1 MTLRR
6 RILLYYLF
14 TLAISFVIIGCWSW
28 FEFNEQQ
35 EVMRHDGVKAALKE
49 SPLWEAFEIILFG
62 GLPAL
67 LLGILGG
74 GLLMRHALRPI
85 ETLTTDLEKT
95 DASNLAEPVIRSGN
109 GDELDRMSAVFNSMK
124 QRLGI
129 SFNQAREFTLH
140 ASHEL
145 KTPLTIM
152 HGTLEQMLEDKET
165 LGVNRDRI
173 ASMLE
178 EVQRLAAIVGQ
189 LAFLAKADAD
199 QLTFAHELVAL
210 DVLVSELE
218 EDTQMLAA
226 SANIT
231 VAMTTCEP
239 VFVSGDRMRL
249 RQLLLNLADNAVK
262 YNQENGS
269 ITLSLRAQDQ
279 QAVFQISN
287 TGPVLAPDLRAR
299 IFERFFRGDA
309 AHGTAVEGCGL
320 GLSIA
325 QSITQAHGGS
335 IVMSTMD
342 NGQTQMTLKLPAT
355 DLL

>member
-14 TLAISFVIIGCWSW
+14 TLSISFVIIGFWSW
-28 FEFNEQQ
+28 FEFDEQQ
-35 EVMRHDGVKAALKE
+35 EVIRHDGVKAALRE
-49 SPLWEAFEIILFG
+49 SPLQEALEVLLLG
-62 GLPAL
+62 GVPAL
-67 LLGILGG
+67 LLGMLGG
-74 GLLMRHALRPI
+74 GLLMRHALHPI
-85 ETLTTDLEKT
+85 EALTTELEKT

-109 GDELDRMSAVFNSMK
+109 GDELDRMSAVFNTMK

-145 KTPLTIM
+145 KTPLTIL
-152 HGTLEQMLEDKET
+152 HGTLEQMLEDQET
-165 LGVNRDRI
+165 HGVHRDRI

-178 EVQRLAAIVGQ
+178 EVQRLDSIVGQ

-199 QLTFAHELVAL
+199 QLTFAHEPVAL
-210 DVLVSELE
+210 NVLVSELE

-231 VAMTTCEP
+231 VVMTACEP
-239 VFVSGDRMRL
+239 VCVNGDRMRL

-262 YNQENGS
+262 YNQEDGT

-287 TGPVLAPDLRAR
+287 TGVALAPELRTR
-299 IFERFFRGDA
+299 VFERFFRGDA
-309 AHGTAVEGCGL
+309 AHSNSLEGSGL

-325 QSITQAHGGS
+325 ESITNAHGGS
-335 IVMSTMD
+335 ISMD
-342 NGQTQMTLKLPAT
+342 ASGDGHICITLRLPMNQT
-355 DLL
+355 